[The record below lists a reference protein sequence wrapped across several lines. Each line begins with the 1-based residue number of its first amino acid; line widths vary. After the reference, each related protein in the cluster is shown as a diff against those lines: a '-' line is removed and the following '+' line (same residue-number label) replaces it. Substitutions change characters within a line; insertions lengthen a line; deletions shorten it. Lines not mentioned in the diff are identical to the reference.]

1 MNGQVINCNL
11 RDKLFKYMK
20 PVLDVH
26 IFSEQAY
33 VKILAYLKLI
43 KVVHTSVLEFDV
55 SKYMIKFWSMNMHD
69 S

>member
-33 VKILAYLKLI
+33 VKIL

>member
-20 PVLDVH
+20 PVLDEH

-33 VKILAYLKLI
+33 VKILAYLKLL
-43 KVVHTSVLEFDV
+43 KMVHTSVLEFDV
-55 SKYMIKFWSMNMHD
+55 SKYMMKFWSMNMRD